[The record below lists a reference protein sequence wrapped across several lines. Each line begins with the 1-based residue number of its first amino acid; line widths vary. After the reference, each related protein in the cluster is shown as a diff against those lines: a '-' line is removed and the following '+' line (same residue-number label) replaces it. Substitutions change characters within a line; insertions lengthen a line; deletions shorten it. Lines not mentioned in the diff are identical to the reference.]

1 MAICPKCGGSNIKF
15 HREPVGTSYN
25 SYYRRTGV
33 KSSWI
38 FPAGIRNGHRK
49 IAYRTIGLCSD
60 CGHTWGIEGGTQ
72 HSGWWYLFLLAIW
85 PIALSVWFWKTTALR
100 LDRRWR
106 ATILSIAWLVL
117 ITGTLFSEMQRGAES
132 KFSNTESNSIWASSY
147 AGLED
152 FKYYIDG
159 NEIYIKDYIGSDKKV
174 RINSSY
180 DIDGTTMS
188 VVSFDGTFALDS
200 VTSVII
206 PDGTRYISNN
216 IFNSC
221 GIEYVYLPASLA
233 EFNGWSYFH
242 NVEKIYY
249 GGTEEQWSVLCTVD
263 RSRLDVVQIV
273 CNADPNDLK

>member
-1 MAICPKCGGSNIKF
+1 MAVCPKCGGTNIKF

-49 IAYRTIGLCSD
+49 IAYRTVGLCSD
-60 CGHTWGIEGGTQ
+60 CGHTWGIESDVQ
-72 HSGWWYLFLLAIW
+72 HSGWWYLFLLLIW
-85 PIALSVWFWKTTALR
+85 PIALSVWFWRTPALR

-106 ATILSIAWLVL
+106 AAILSVAWLVL
-117 ITGTLFSEMQRGAES
+117 IAGALSSEVERGIES
-132 KFSNTESNSIWASSY
+132 KSIWASSY
-147 AGLED
+147 ADLND
-152 FKYYIDG
+152 FEYYIDG
-159 NEIYIKDYIGSDKKV
+159 NEIYIKDYRGNSKKV

-180 DIDGTTMS
+180 NVDGTIMN

-206 PDGTRYISNN
+206 PNGTRYMSNN

-221 GIEYVYLPASLA
+221 GIEYVYLPASLE
-233 EFNGWSYFH
+233 EFKGWSYFH

-249 GGTEEQWSVLCTVD
+249 GGTEEQWSNFCAVD
-263 RSRLDVVQIV
+263 RSRLDVVQII

>member
-1 MAICPKCGGSNIKF
+1 MVVCPKCGGTNIKF

-49 IAYRTIGLCSD
+49 IAYRTVGLCSD
-60 CGHTWGIEGGTQ
+60 CGHTWGIESDVQ
-72 HSGWWYLFLLAIW
+72 HSGWWYLFLLLIW
-85 PIALSVWFWKTTALR
+85 PIALSVWFWRTPALR

-106 ATILSIAWLVL
+106 AAILSVAWLVL
-117 ITGTLFSEMQRGAES
+117 IAGALSSEVERGIES
-132 KFSNTESNSIWASSY
+132 KSIWASSY
-147 AGLED
+147 ADLND
-152 FKYYIDG
+152 FEYYIDG
-159 NEIYIKDYIGSDKKV
+159 NEIYIKDYRGNSKKV

-180 DIDGTTMS
+180 NVDGTIMN

-200 VTSVII
+200 VISVII
-206 PDGTRYISNN
+206 PDGTRHMSNN
-216 IFNSC
+216 VFNSC
-221 GIEYVYLPASLA
+221 GIEYVYLPASLE
-233 EFNGWSYFH
+233 EFKGWSYFH

-249 GGTEEQWSVLCTVD
+249 GGTEEQWSNLCTVD
-263 RSRLDVVQIV
+263 RSRLDVVQVI

>member
-1 MAICPKCGGSNIKF
+1 MAVCPKCGGANIKF

-49 IAYRTIGLCSD
+49 IAYRTVGLCSD
-60 CGHTWGIEGGTQ
+60 CGHTWGIESDVQ
-72 HSGWWYLFLLAIW
+72 HSGWWYLFLLLIW
-85 PIALSVWFWKTTALR
+85 PIALSVWFWKTNAFQ
-100 LDRRWR
+100 LDKKWR
-106 ATILSIAWLVL
+106 AVILSIAWLILISGVL
-117 ITGTLFSEMQRGAES
+117 ISES
-132 KFSNTESNSIWASSY
+132 KMVGTESSSIWASSY
-147 AGLED
+147 AELND
-152 FKYYIDG
+152 FEYYIDG
-159 NEIYIKDYIGSDKKV
+159 NEIYIKDYRGNRKKV

-180 DIDGTTMS
+180 NVDGTIMN

-206 PDGTRYISNN
+206 PNGTRYMSNN

-221 GIEYVYLPASLA
+221 GIEYVYLPASLE
-233 EFNGWSYFH
+233 EFKGWSYFH

-249 GGTEEQWSVLCTVD
+249 GGTEEQWSNFCTVD
-263 RSRLDVVQIV
+263 RSRLDVVQII
-273 CNADPNDLK
+273 CNADPNSLK

>member
-1 MAICPKCGGSNIKF
+1 MAVCPKCGGNNIKF

-25 SYYRRTGV
+25 SYYRKTGV

-38 FPAGIRNGHRK
+38 FPSGIRKGRRK
-49 IAYRTIGLCSD
+49 IAYRTVGLCSD
-60 CGHTWGIEGGTQ
+60 CGYTWEIDDDTQ

-85 PIALSVWFWKTTALR
+85 PIALSVWFWKTKALR
-100 LDRRWR
+100 LDKKWR
-106 ATILSIAWLVL
+106 AVILSVTWLIL
-117 ITGTLFSEMQRGAES
+117 ISWALFSEMELGT
-132 KFSNTESNSIWASSY
+132 KSNSIWASTY
-147 AGLED
+147 ADIND

-159 NEIYIKDYIGSDKKV
+159 NEIYIKDYTGSDKKV
-174 RINSSY
+174 RINLSY
-180 DIDGTTMS
+180 DIEGTTMS

-206 PDGTRYISNN
+206 PDGTRHMSNN
-216 IFNSC
+216 VFNSC
-221 GIEYVYLPASLA
+221 GIKYVYLPASLT

-249 GGTEEQWSVLCTVD
+249 GGTEEQWSTFCTVD

>member
-1 MAICPKCGGSNIKF
+1 MAVCPKCGGNDVKF
-15 HREPVGTSYN
+15 HREPVGASYN

-38 FPAGIRNGHRK
+38 FPAGIRNGQRK
-49 IAYRTIGLCSD
+49 IAYRTVGLCAD
-60 CGHTWGIEGGTQ
+60 CGYTWSVEGEVQ

-85 PIALSVWFWKTTALR
+85 PISLSVWFWKTKAFR
-100 LDRRWR
+100 LEKRWR
-106 ATILSIAWLVL
+106 AIILSVIWIAL
-117 ITGTLFSEMQRGAES
+117 IGGALISEAGIGSEGS
-132 KFSNTESNSIWASSY
+132 SIWASSY
-147 AGLED
+147 ASLDD
-152 FKYYIDG
+152 FEYYIDG
-159 NEIYIKDYIGSDKKV
+159 NEIYIKDYRGHSKKV

-180 DIDGTTMS
+180 DIEGTVMN

-206 PDGTRYISNN
+206 PDGTRYMSNN

-221 GIEYVYLPASLA
+221 GIEYVYLPASLT

-242 NVEKIYY
+242 NAEKIYY
-249 GGTEEQWSVLCTVD
+249 GGTEEQWSTFCSVD

-273 CNADPNDLK
+273 YNADPNNLK